1 MAVQATSAV
10 LLLIGLLGSTVRAQF
25 RVFSGAEKGELER
38 LSDPEKLQVAAR
50 TGETHLIRLTN
61 DSQSAVAQEGVNLNI
76 DCLPFLEQFPGGSI
90 QWTFIQLDE
99 FGNVQGNE
107 LHIIRLTLCSR
118 LIGVPVW

>member
-61 DSQSAVAQEGVNLNI
+61 DSQSAVAQEGVNLN
-76 DCLPFLEQFPGGSI
+76 DCLPFLQQTFPEGSI
-90 QWTFIQLDE
+90 RWTFIQLDE
-99 FGNVQGNE
+99 FGNVN
-107 LHIIRLTLCSR
+107 CSR
-118 LIGVPVW
+118 